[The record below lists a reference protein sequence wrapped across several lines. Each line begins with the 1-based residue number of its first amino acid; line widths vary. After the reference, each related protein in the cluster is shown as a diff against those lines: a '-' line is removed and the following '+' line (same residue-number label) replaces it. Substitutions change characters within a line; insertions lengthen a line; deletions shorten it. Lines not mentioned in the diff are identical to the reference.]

1 MLRWLVDSSLR
12 LRGVV
17 IALGVMVLGYGLYTA
32 SRSKLDVFPEFAPP
46 QVVIQTEAV
55 GLSPEQ
61 VEQLVTRPIEN
72 AVNGVAN
79 LESIRSQTIQGLS
92 IVTAVFAE
100 GANIFQARQMVS
112 ERLVEVASRI
122 PQGVG
127 PPTMAPLTSATS
139 DVLQIGLTSDTRSLM
154 ELRTF
159 ADWTLRPRLLAVPG
173 VAKIVVFG
181 GHVRQLQIQVRPDR
195 LLQFGISIDQVLES
209 AREATGVRGAGFV
222 DTPNQRVVLRT
233 EGQQISPGQ
242 LGNVVLRHKEGR
254 SARLRD
260 VATIA
265 EGPEPMVGAAAIQG
279 KPGVVLV
286 MSGQYGANTLEV
298 TRAAEAALGEM
309 EPAAR
314 SAGIAIYPKLFRPAN
329 FVETAVGNIRSSLL
343 IGAVLVTIVLFLF
356 LADFRTALISMTA
369 IPLSLLGA
377 VIILNR
383 FGATLNTL
391 TLGGLAIA
399 IGEVVDDAIID
410 VENILRRLRENH
422 TRSNPRPVFQVVFD
436 ASLEVRSAVVYA
448 TFVVTLVFLPVITMS
463 GIQGRLFAP
472 LGIAYILAILVSL
485 LVALTITPAL
495 CLVLLPKRAETD
507 HTPGYVGYLKHR
519 YVQVLE
525 RISEH
530 PKTVLITV
538 AVLCAISL
546 ATLPF
551 FGGAFLP
558 ELREGHFIVHMS
570 AVPGTSIEESL
581 RLGKEVT
588 KELLKNPH
596 IRSVGQRVGRAEK
609 ADDTWGTHY
618 SEFNVDL
625 VPLKG
630 EEAEFVQSEIR
641 DALVK
646 FPGVYF
652 AIKPFLTERI
662 EEILTGVRGQVA
674 IKIFGEDLDQ
684 IDRVAEQVARVVSS
698 VPGAADVQ
706 VESQPGLP
714 EMVVQLRPERLLQF
728 GFEPV
733 AVMDAVQTAYQGT
746 NVAQTF
752 EGNRVFDVT
761 VILDDAARRNPE
773 SAGGLMLQN
782 AEGTRMPLRQLAEVY
797 PTTGRFVILHEATR
811 RRQSVS
817 ANVTG
822 RDVTSFVAEAKQS
835 ISKEIQ
841 FPAGVYPVFTG
852 TAEAQAQSQ
861 QEILVSS
868 VIAGVAILLLLAMAF
883 HNVRNLILV
892 LANLPFALA
901 GGVLAIFF
909 SGGWLTLGSLV
920 GLVTLFGISTRNSI
934 MMVSHFEHLVA
945 VEGES
950 WGLQT
955 ALRGASER
963 LLPVLMTAL
972 VAALGLLPIA
982 IGSGDPGRE
991 IEGPMAIVILAGLI
1005 TSTALNLLVLP
1016 TRALRYGR
1024 FQGGGGPAQ

>member
-1 MLRWLVDSSLR
+1 MLSWLVEFSLR
-12 LRGVV
+12 FRGIV
-17 IALGVMVLGYGLYTA
+17 IALGLMTLAYGFYAA

-46 QVVIQTEAV
+46 QVVIQTEAA

-61 VEQLVTRPIEN
+61 VEQLVTRPIE
-72 AVNGVAN
+72 AVVNGVAH
-79 LESIRSQTIQGLS
+79 LESIRSQSIQGLS
-92 IVTAVFAE
+92 IITAVFAE
-100 GANIFQARQMVS
+100 GTDIFQARQMVS

-122 PQGVG
+122 PDGVG

-139 DVLQIGLTSDTRSLM
+139 DVLQIGLTSDTKSLM
-154 ELRTF
+154 DLRTF

-181 GHVRQLQIQVRPDR
+181 GEVRQLQIQVRPDR
-195 LLQFGISIDQVLES
+195 LLEYGISIDDVLRS
-209 AREATGVRGAGFV
+209 ARNATGVRGAGFV

-233 EGQQISPGQ
+233 EGQQLSIEQ
-242 LGNVVLRHKEGR
+242 LGAVVLRHKEGR
-254 SARLRD
+254 SVRLKD

-265 EGPEPMVGAAAIQG
+265 ERPEPMVGAAAISG
-279 KPGVVLV
+279 TPGVILV
-286 MSGQYGANTLEV
+286 VSGQYGANTLEV
-298 TRAAEAALGEM
+298 TRATEAALVELD
-309 EPAAR
+309 PAAK
-314 SAGIAIYPKLFRPAN
+314 SAGITVHPKLFRPAN
-329 FVETAVGNIRSSLL
+329 FVETAVGNIRTSLL
-343 IGAVLVTIVLFLF
+343 IGAVLVTIVLFFF

-377 VIILNR
+377 VIVLNR
-383 FGATLNTL
+383 FGVSLNTL

-410 VENILRRLRENH
+410 VENILRRLRENQL
-422 TRSNPRPVFQVVFD
+422 SPNPRSVFQVVLH

-448 TFVVTLVFLPVITMS
+448 TFVVALVFLPVITMS
-463 GIQGRLFAP
+463 GVQGRLFAP

-495 CLVLLPKRAETD
+495 CLVLLPERAQSD
-507 HTPGYVGYLKHR
+507 YTPGYVNVLKDKYL
-519 YVQVLE
+519 QTLE
-525 RISEH
+525 RISQH
-530 PKTVLITV
+530 PK
-538 AVLCAISL
+538 AVLVTVSVFCML
-546 ATLPF
+546 ALAALPF

-570 AVPGTSIEESL
+570 AVPGTSIDESL
-581 RLGKEVT
+581 RIGKEVT

-625 VPLKG
+625 VPLRG
-630 EEAEFVQSEIR
+630 EEAESVQSEIR
-641 DALVK
+641 ETLIE

-662 EEILTGVRGQVA
+662 EEILTGVTGQVA
-674 IKIFGEDLDQ
+674 IKIFGEDLDE
-684 IDRVAEQVARVVSS
+684 IDRAAQDVARVVSS
-698 VPGAADVQ
+698 LSGAADVQ

-733 AVMDAVQTAYQGT
+733 SVMDAVQTAYQGT

-761 VILDDAARRNPE
+761 VILDDAARRSPE

-782 AEGTRMPLRQLAEVY
+782 PEGTRIPLRQLAEVY
-797 PTTGRFVILHEATR
+797 PTTGRYVILHEATR

-817 ANVTG
+817 ANVTN
-822 RDVTSFVAEAKQS
+822 RDVTSFVSEAKQR
-835 ISKEIQ
+835 ISQ
-841 FPAGVYPVFTG
+841 DVHFPAGVYPVFTG

-868 VIAGVAILLLLAMAF
+868 IIAGIAILLLLAMAF
-883 HNVRNLILV
+883 HNLRNLMLV
-892 LANLPFALA
+892 LVNLPFALA

-934 MMVSHFEHLVA
+934 MMISHFEHLV
-945 VEGES
+945 VFEGES
-950 WGLQT
+950 WSLQT

-963 LLPVLMTAL
+963 LVPVLMTAL

-982 IGSGDPGRE
+982 VGSGDPGRE
-991 IEGPMAIVILAGLI
+991 IEGPMAIVILAGLV
-1005 TSTALNLLVLP
+1005 TSTILNLLVLP
-1016 TRALRYGR
+1016 TLAVRYGR
-1024 FQGGGGPAQ
+1024 FQGTR

>member
-1 MLRWLVDSSLR
+1 MLRWLVDFSLR
-12 LRGVV
+12 FRGVV
-17 IALGVMVLGYGLYTA
+17 IALGLVVLGYGIYTA
-32 SRSKLDVFPEFAPP
+32 SRSQLDVFPESAPP
-46 QVVIQTEAV
+46 QVVIQTEAA

-61 VEQLVTRPIEN
+61 VEQLVTRPIET
-72 AVNGVAN
+72 AVNGVAR
-79 LESIRSQTIQGLS
+79 LESIRSQSIQGLA
-92 IVTAVFAE
+92 IITAVFAE
-100 GANIFQARQMVS
+100 GTNVFQARQMVS
-112 ERLVEVASRI
+112 ERLIEVASRI

-139 DVLQIGLTSDTRSLM
+139 DVLQVGLTSDARSLM
-154 ELRTF
+154 DVRTF

-181 GHVRQLQIQVRPDR
+181 GEVRQLQIQVRPDR
-195 LLQFGISIDQVLES
+195 LIEFGASIDEVLDS
-209 AREATGVRGAGFV
+209 ARRATGVRGAGFV
-222 DTPNQRVVLRT
+222 DTPNQRVVFRT
-233 EGQQISPGQ
+233 EGQRLSPNQ
-242 LGNVVLRHKEGR
+242 LGDVVLRHKDGR
-254 SARLRD
+254 SVRLRD
-260 VATIA
+260 VAAIA
-265 EGPEPMVGAAAIQG
+265 DRPEPMVGAAAIQG
-279 KPGVVLV
+279 TPGVVLV
-286 MSGQYGANTLEV
+286 VSSQYGANTLEV
-298 TRAAEAALGEM
+298 TRAVEAALAEM
-309 EPAAR
+309 EPAAQ
-314 SAGIAIYPKLFRPAN
+314 SSGITIHPRLFRPAN
-329 FVETAVGNIRSSLL
+329 FVETAIGNIRSSLL
-343 IGAVLVTIVLFLF
+343 IGAVLVTIVLFFF
-356 LADFRTALISMTA
+356 LADVRTALISMTA

-377 VIILNR
+377 IIVLNR
-383 FGATLNTL
+383 FGVSLNTL

-422 TRSNPRPVFQVVFD
+422 LRPDPRPVFQVVFD

-448 TFVVTLVFLPVITMS
+448 TFVVALVFLPVITMS
-463 GIQGRLFAP
+463 GIQGRLFGP
-472 LGIAYILAILVSL
+472 LGIAYILAILASL

-495 CLVLLPKRAETD
+495 CLVLLPKRSESD
-507 HTPGYVGYLKHR
+507 HTPAYVAHLKHR
-519 YVQVLE
+519 YGQTLE
-525 RISEH
+525 RISRR
-530 PKTVLITV
+530 PKAVLTMV
-538 AVLCAISL
+538 AVFCLLSL

-570 AVPGTSIEESL
+570 AIPGTSIEESL
-581 RLGKEVT
+581 RLGREVT
-588 KELLKNPH
+588 RELRKNPH
-596 IRSVGQRVGRAEK
+596 IRSVSQRVGRAEK

-630 EEAEFVQSEIR
+630 EAAEFVQSEIR

-662 EEILTGVRGQVA
+662 EEILTGVTGQVA

-684 IDRVAEQVARVVSS
+684 IDAAAQDVARVVSS
-698 VPGAADVQ
+698 VRGAADVQ
-706 VESQPGLP
+706 VESRPGLP

-733 AVMDAVQTAYQGT
+733 SVMDAVQTAYQGT

-752 EGNRVFDVT
+752 EGNRVFDVA
-761 VILDDAARRNPE
+761 VILDDASRRNPE
-773 SAGGLMLQN
+773 AAGSLMLQN
-782 AEGTRMPLRQLAEVY
+782 AEGTRIPLRQVAEVY
-797 PTTGRFVILHEATR
+797 PATGRYVILHEATR

-817 ANVTG
+817 ANVAG
-822 RDVTSFVAEAKQS
+822 RDVTSFVAEAKQR
-835 ISKEIQ
+835 IGRDVH
-841 FPAGVYPVFTG
+841 FPAGVYTVFTG

-883 HNVRNLILV
+883 HNLRNLMLV

-934 MMVSHFEHLVA
+934 MMISHFEHLVA
-945 VEGES
+945 VEGHR
-950 WGLQT
+950 WGLET

-963 LLPVLMTAL
+963 LLPILMTAL
-972 VAALGLLPIA
+972 VAGLGLLPIA
-982 IGSGDPGRE
+982 IGTGDPGRE

-1016 TRALRYGR
+1016 TLAVRYGR
-1024 FQGGGGPAQ
+1024 FESATGGAK